1 MKIFVFDT
9 ETTGLPK
16 EKNASILL
24 TDNWPYI
31 VQLSYLLYDTDQA
44 MVIDY
49 VDKIIKLPQNIKIS
63 KESTD
68 IHKITNEISK
78 EKGVDIKSEL
88 VDFNIAMSKSDIVV
102 AHNLSFD
109 KNMIMVE
116 CLRHKI
122 IQNFTQNS
130 MRKPEFCTM
139 KNSID
144 ICKIVRYTNEN
155 KPYYKYP
162 KLMELHKHLF
172 GDIPKGL
179 HNSMVDV
186 LVCLRCYGK
195 MKFNEDLQSISDSL
209 KILNNK
215 FL

>member
-24 TDNWPYI
+24 TDKWPYI

-44 MVIDY
+44 IVIDY
-49 VDKIIKLPQNIKIS
+49 VDQIIKLPSNIKIT

-68 IHKITNEISK
+68 IHKITNEICN
-78 EKGVDIKSEL
+78 EKGVDIKREL
-88 VDFNIAMSKSDIVV
+88 IDLNVAMLKADIII
-102 AHNLSFD
+102 AHNISFD

-139 KNSID
+139 KNSVN
-144 ICKIVRYTNEN
+144 ICKIERTDKFGRKYF
-155 KPYYKYP
+155 KYP

-172 GDIPKGL
+172 GDIPEGL

-195 MKFNEDLQSISDSL
+195 MKFNEDLQIKSHSL
-209 KILNNK
+209 KILNNMFK
-215 FL
+215 